1 MKAAGLE
8 ATTLGPTAVAQRHQA
23 QAQLAG
29 GQGHRIAADRGCG
42 GAVISRQR
50 ASFERHLHGSGSAA
64 WTCDIVGEASAA
76 KQVFELEGL
85 AAVSGDDENICLP
98 YWRGRART
106 CCIKR
111 TQPRPKGLGVSAA
124 TTLLRQKPSEVALI
138 WFCVNAEGQH
148 NIALKDYSLRRVLI

>member
-85 AAVSGDDENICLP
+85 AAVL
-98 YWRGRART
+98 A
-106 CCIKR
+106 
-111 TQPRPKGLGVSAA
+111 QA
-124 TTLLRQKPSEVALI
+124 TTGISVCLTGVGAPEHAV
-138 WFCVNAEGQH
+138 
-148 NIALKDYSLRRVLI
+148 